1 MFSWIDS
8 FLSGLSGPWAYIVIA
23 LFVFAED
30 AIFVGFVIPGETAAV
45 IGGVLAS
52 GAIVH
57 AGHVDLYTMIGV
69 VILAAI
75 IGDSVGYEVGA
86 RYGNR
91 LLAWHPIAKHRH
103 KLGQA
108 EHLLRTR
115 GGVAVFLGRWVAFF
129 RAVMP
134 ALAGTVKM
142 PYRTFLPWNAL
153 GGFAWG
159 TTFVLI
165 GYFAGNSYKKIETYV
180 GRGAAIAVAAIVI
193 AGLIFLAVRRRRKE
207 AAEERAE
214 DIADEIMGDDAN
226 PDGVTDKSDD

>member
-1 MFSWIDS
+1 MLTWIDN
-8 FLSGLSGPWAYIVIA
+8 FLSGLSGPWAYLAVA

-52 GAIVH
+52 GALATSGNIDV
-57 AGHVDLYTMIGV
+57 VTMIGV
-69 VILAAI
+69 VVLAAI
-75 IGDSVGYEVGA
+75 VGDSVGYEVGA
-86 RYGNR
+86 RFGNR
-91 LLAWHPIAKHRH
+91 LLAWKPIAKHRH
-103 KLGQA
+103 RLTQA

-159 TTFVLI
+159 ITFVLI

-180 GRGAAIAVAAIVI
+180 GRGAAIAVAVIVI
-193 AGLIFLAVRRRRKE
+193 AGFVFLAIRRRRKE

-214 DIADEIMGDDAN
+214 DIADEIIEK
-226 PDGVTDKSDD
+226 PSD